1 MRGAVPTSQGV
12 KRLRAASTAGKSLW
26 DGRSASPKWEF
37 ATQLGLKHWAA
48 FEPVA
53 E

>member
-1 MRGAVPTSQGV
+1 MRGASPASQGSEATESS
-12 KRLRAASTAGKSLW
+12 LTAGKLLW

-37 ATQLGLKHWAA
+37 ATMLGLKHWAA